1 MSNTCRDNSN
11 FISRKITRP
20 KFEYPNLD
28 NYFYVIL
35 SPGEDN

>member
-1 MSNTCRDNSN
+1 MSNTFWDNLN
-11 FISRKITRP
+11 LISRNCGE
-20 KFEYPNLD
+20 FEYPNLD

>member
-1 MSNTCRDNSN
+1 MSTAFWDDS
-11 FISRKITRP
+11 SWL

-28 NYFYVIL
+28 NYFYKIL

>member
-1 MSNTCRDNSN
+1 MSNTFWDDSN
-11 FISRKITRP
+11 KSFTKITRL

>member
-1 MSNTCRDNSN
+1 MSNTFWDDSN
-11 FISRKITRP
+11 ITRL